1 MTSVEDKSIF
11 KEIYAVFYRRADEE
25 KAKCYE
31 RLMKLP
37 SNISGVEIAK
47 IEREILIL
55 DNFQSW
61 LHYRGMNKK
70 IPYRQRMAYKEEIA
84 KYDRIING
92 GMM

>member
-1 MTSVEDKSIF
+1 MTVEDKSIF
-11 KEIYAVFYRRADEE
+11 KDLYALFYRRADEE

-37 SNISGVEIAK
+37 SGISGVEIAK
-47 IEREILIL
+47 IEREIVIL
-55 DNFQSW
+55 DKFQSY

-70 IPYRQRMAYKEEIA
+70 IPYKQRVAYRDEIA

-92 GMM
+92 GMT